1 MSRLIRPHAWFDW
14 SPASCQWSSRNMDTQ
29 ALTRPS
35 NLRTVPRDKGDKTD
49 ADAMITDPLAMQTIS
64 ALPDSIRSADNPE
77 TTRPGRTRSSTSND
91 ESIDIELAD
100 IERQIRAS
108 GINSRELGR
117 LGEDYACQ
125 WLRQRNWKI
134 LARNWRSR
142 FGELDII
149 ALDPEATLVFVEV
162 KTRRTG
168 RFGSPE
174 QAVGPRK
181 QDHLRRTAVQWL
193 ISHDRDPSARH
204 HVTRFDVISL
214 SVKSDPGRSVHS
226 EDPYPPASCQAYA
239 EAIGGSNPA
248 GRGGWNPG
256 SVFLRHTREAF

>member
-1 MSRLIRPHAWFDW
+1 
-14 SPASCQWSSRNMDTQ
+14 MDTQ
-29 ALTRPS
+29 ALTRPT
-35 NLRTVPRDKGDKTD
+35 NLRAFINDKDDRTD
-49 ADAMITDPLAMQTIS
+49 ADAMIADPSVTQPIS
-64 ALPDSIRSADNPE
+64 ALPDSIRSVDNPE
-77 TTRPGRTRSSTSND
+77 TMRPGSTRLGTSND
-91 ESIDIELAD
+91 ESFDIELAD
-100 IERQIRAS
+100 LERQIGAS
-108 GINSRELGR
+108 GMNSRELGR

-125 WLRQRNWKI
+125 WLRQRNWRI

-149 ALDPEATLVFVEV
+149 ALDPEAILVFVEV

-174 QAVGPRK
+174 EAVGPRK
-181 QDHLRRTAVQWL
+181 QTHLRRAAVQWL

-204 HVTRFDVISL
+204 RGTRFDVISL
-214 SVKSDPGRSVHS
+214 SVKSDPGRNIHS
-226 EDPYPPASCQAYA
+226 ESPYPLASSQAST
-239 EAIGGSNPA
+239 EAVRGSNRS

>member
-1 MSRLIRPHAWFDW
+1 
-14 SPASCQWSSRNMDTQ
+14 MDTQ
-29 ALTRPS
+29 ALTRPT
-35 NLRTVPRDKGDKTD
+35 NLRAFINDKDDRTD
-49 ADAMITDPLAMQTIS
+49 ADAMIADPSVTQPIS
-64 ALPDSIRSADNPE
+64 ALPDSIRSVDNPE
-77 TTRPGRTRSSTSND
+77 TMRPGRTRLGTSND
-91 ESIDIELAD
+91 ESFDIELAD
-100 IERQIRAS
+100 LERQIGAS

-125 WLRQRNWKI
+125 WLRQRNWRI

-149 ALDPEATLVFVEV
+149 ALDPEAILVFVEV

-181 QDHLRRTAVQWL
+181 QTHLRRAAVQWL

-204 HVTRFDVISL
+204 RGTRFDVISL
-214 SVKSDPGRSVHS
+214 SVKSDPGRNIHS
-226 EDPYPPASCQAYA
+226 ESPYPLASSQAST
-239 EAIGGSNPA
+239 EAVRGSNRS

>member
-1 MSRLIRPHAWFDW
+1 
-14 SPASCQWSSRNMDTQ
+14 MDTQ
-29 ALTRPS
+29 ALTRPT
-35 NLRTVPRDKGDKTD
+35 NFRTVFNDKDDRTD
-49 ADAMITDPLAMQTIS
+49 ADAMFADPSVTQPLS
-64 ALPDSIRSADNPE
+64 ALPDSIGSASNAKIMQHGN
-77 TTRPGRTRSSTSND
+77 TASATSSH
-91 ESIDIELAD
+91 ESFDMELAD
-100 IERQIRAS
+100 VERQIRAKDVS
-108 GINSRELGR
+108 SRELGR

-125 WLRQRNWKI
+125 WLRQRNWRI

-181 QDHLRRTAVQWL
+181 QTHLRRAAVQWL
-193 ISHDRDPSARH
+193 ISHDRDPNARH
-204 HVTRFDVISL
+204 RGTRFDVISL
-214 SVKSDPGRSVHS
+214 SVKSDPGSSAHS
-226 EDPYPPASCQAYA
+226 KGAYPLASYQTSNKAVR
-239 EAIGGSNPA
+239 GSNRS

>member
-1 MSRLIRPHAWFDW
+1 M
-14 SPASCQWSSRNMDTQ
+14 
-29 ALTRPS
+29 
-35 NLRTVPRDKGDKTD
+35 
-49 ADAMITDPLAMQTIS
+49 
-64 ALPDSIRSADNPE
+64 
-77 TTRPGRTRSSTSND
+77 
-91 ESIDIELAD
+91 ELAD
-100 IERQIRAS
+100 VERQIRAK
-108 GINSRELGR
+108 GVTSRELGR

-149 ALDPEATLVFVEV
+149 ALDPESILVFVEV

-181 QDHLRRTAVQWL
+181 QTHLRRAAVQWL

-204 HVTRFDVISL
+204 RGTRFDVISL
-214 SVKSDPGRSVHS
+214 SVKSNPSRSMHS
-226 EDPYPPASCQAYA
+226 ENPYPLASSQASA
-239 EAIGGSNPA
+239 EAARGSNRS

-256 SVFLRHTREAF
+256 SVFLKHTREAF

>member
-1 MSRLIRPHAWFDW
+1 
-14 SPASCQWSSRNMDTQ
+14 MDTQ

-35 NLRTVPRDKGDKTD
+35 NLRTVPSDKGDRTE
-49 ADAMITDPLAMQTIS
+49 AHLMATDPLTTQPIS
-64 ALPDSIRSADNPE
+64 ALPDSIRSSDNPE
-77 TTRPGRTRSSTSND
+77 NMRPGRTSLSTSND
-91 ESIDIELAD
+91 ESINIELAD
-100 IERQIRAS
+100 IERQIRVS

-125 WLRQRNWKI
+125 WLWQRNWKI

-181 QDHLRRTAVQWL
+181 QTHLRRAAVQWL
-193 ISHDRDPSARH
+193 ISHDRDPSAWHRG
-204 HVTRFDVISL
+204 TRFDVISL
-214 SVKSDPGRSVHS
+214 SVKSGTSRRMHS
-226 EDPYPPASCQAYA
+226 EDPYPPASCQASA
-239 EAIGGSNPA
+239 EATRGSNHS

>member
-1 MSRLIRPHAWFDW
+1 MIADPSV
-14 SPASCQWSSRNMDTQ
+14 TQ
-29 ALTRPS
+29 P
-35 NLRTVPRDKGDKTD
+35 
-49 ADAMITDPLAMQTIS
+49 IS
-64 ALPDSIRSADNPE
+64 ALPDSIRSVDNPE
-77 TTRPGRTRSSTSND
+77 TMRPGRTRLGTSND
-91 ESIDIELAD
+91 ESFDIELAD
-100 IERQIRAS
+100 LERQIGAS

-125 WLRQRNWKI
+125 WLRQRNWRI

-149 ALDPEATLVFVEV
+149 ALDPEAILVFVEV

-174 QAVGPRK
+174 EAVGPRK
-181 QDHLRRTAVQWL
+181 QTHLRRAAVQWL

-204 HVTRFDVISL
+204 RGTRFDVISL
-214 SVKSDPGRSVHS
+214 SVKSDPGRSMHS
-226 EDPYPPASCQAYA
+226 ESPYPLASSQAST
-239 EAIGGSNPA
+239 EAVRGSNRS

>member
-1 MSRLIRPHAWFDW
+1 
-14 SPASCQWSSRNMDTQ
+14 MDTQ
-29 ALTRPS
+29 ALTRPT
-35 NLRTVPRDKGDKTD
+35 NLRTVFNDKDDRTD
-49 ADAMITDPLAMQTIS
+49 ADAMFADPSVTQPIS
-64 ALPDSIRSADNPE
+64 ALPDSIGSASNAKIMQ
-77 TTRPGRTRSSTSND
+77 PGNTASATSSH

-100 IERQIRAS
+100 IERQIRTN

-125 WLRQRNWKI
+125 WLRQRNWRI

-181 QDHLRRTAVQWL
+181 QTHLRRAAVQWL
-193 ISHDRDPSARH
+193 ISHDRDPNARH
-204 HVTRFDVISL
+204 RGTRFDVISL
-214 SVKSDPGRSVHS
+214 SVKSDHARSMHS
-226 EDPYPPASCQAYA
+226 EGSHPPASCQASA
-239 EAIGGSNPA
+239 EAVRGSNRS

>member
-1 MSRLIRPHAWFDW
+1 
-14 SPASCQWSSRNMDTQ
+14 MDTQ
-29 ALTRPS
+29 ALTRPT
-35 NLRTVPRDKGDKTD
+35 NLRIVLNDKDDRTD
-49 ADAMITDPLAMQTIS
+49 ADAMFADPSVTQPIS
-64 ALPDSIRSADNPE
+64 ALPDSIRSVDNPE
-77 TTRPGRTRSSTSND
+77 TMRPGRTRLGTSND
-91 ESIDIELAD
+91 ESFDIELAD
-100 IERQIRAS
+100 LERQIGAS

-125 WLRQRNWKI
+125 WLRQRNWRI

-149 ALDPEATLVFVEV
+149 ALDPEAILVFVEV

-174 QAVGPRK
+174 EAVGPRK
-181 QDHLRRTAVQWL
+181 QTHLRRAAVQWL

-204 HVTRFDVISL
+204 RGTRFDVISL
-214 SVKSDPGRSVHS
+214 SVKSDPGRNIHS
-226 EDPYPPASCQAYA
+226 ESPYPLASSQAST
-239 EAIGGSNPA
+239 EAVRGSNRS

>member
-1 MSRLIRPHAWFDW
+1 
-14 SPASCQWSSRNMDTQ
+14 MDTQ
-29 ALTRPS
+29 ALTRPT
-35 NLRTVPRDKGDKTD
+35 NLRTVFNDRDDRTD
-49 ADAMITDPLAMQTIS
+49 ADAMFLDPSVTQPIS
-64 ALPDSIRSADNPE
+64 ALPDSIGSASNAEIMQPGNTTSATSSPE
-77 TTRPGRTRSSTSND
+77 SFD
-91 ESIDIELAD
+91 MELAD
-100 IERQIRAS
+100 VERQIRAKGVS
-108 GINSRELGR
+108 SRELGR

-125 WLRQRNWKI
+125 WLRQRNWRI

-181 QDHLRRTAVQWL
+181 QTHLRRAAVQWL
-193 ISHDRDPSARH
+193 ISHDRDPNARH
-204 HVTRFDVISL
+204 RGTRFDVISL
-214 SVKSDPGRSVHS
+214 SVKSDPGRSMHS
-226 EDPYPPASCQAYA
+226 KGFHPPASCQASA
-239 EAIGGSNPA
+239 EAVRGSNRS

>member
-1 MSRLIRPHAWFDW
+1 
-14 SPASCQWSSRNMDTQ
+14 MDTQ
-29 ALTRPS
+29 ALTRPT
-35 NLRTVPRDKGDKTD
+35 NLRAFINDKDDTTD
-49 ADAMITDPLAMQTIS
+49 ADAMIADPSVTQPIS
-64 ALPDSIRSADNPE
+64 ALPDSIRSVDNPE
-77 TTRPGRTRSSTSND
+77 TMRPGRTRLGTSND

-100 IERQIRAS
+100 IERQIRTN

-125 WLRQRNWKI
+125 WLRQRNWRI

-149 ALDPEATLVFVEV
+149 ALDPEAILVFVEV

-181 QDHLRRTAVQWL
+181 QTHLRRAAVQWL
-193 ISHDRDPSARH
+193 ISHDRDPGARH
-204 HVTRFDVISL
+204 RGTRFDVISL
-214 SVKSDPGRSVHS
+214 SVKSDPGSSTHS
-226 EDPYPPASCQAYA
+226 EGAYPLASYQTSNKAVS
-239 EAIGGSNPA
+239 GSNRS

>member
-1 MSRLIRPHAWFDW
+1 M
-14 SPASCQWSSRNMDTQ
+14 
-29 ALTRPS
+29 
-35 NLRTVPRDKGDKTD
+35 
-49 ADAMITDPLAMQTIS
+49 
-64 ALPDSIRSADNPE
+64 
-77 TTRPGRTRSSTSND
+77 
-91 ESIDIELAD
+91 ELAD
-100 IERQIRAS
+100 IERQIRA
-108 GINSRELGR
+108 GDINSRELGR

-149 ALDPEATLVFVEV
+149 ALDSDSILVFVEV

-181 QDHLRRTAVQWL
+181 QTHLRRAAVQWL
-193 ISHDRDPSARH
+193 ISHDRDPGARH
-204 HVTRFDVISL
+204 RGTRFDVISL
-214 SVKSDPGRSVHS
+214 SVKSDPDSHMHCEGA
-226 EDPYPPASCQAYA
+226 YPLASYQTSTQAA
-239 EAIGGSNPA
+239 NGSNRSS
-248 GRGGWNPG
+248 RGGWNPG

>member
-1 MSRLIRPHAWFDW
+1 MIADPSV
-14 SPASCQWSSRNMDTQ
+14 TQ
-29 ALTRPS
+29 P
-35 NLRTVPRDKGDKTD
+35 
-49 ADAMITDPLAMQTIS
+49 IS
-64 ALPDSIRSADNPE
+64 ALPDSIRSVDNPE
-77 TTRPGRTRSSTSND
+77 TMRPGRTRLGTSND
-91 ESIDIELAD
+91 ESFDIELAD
-100 IERQIRAS
+100 LERQIGAS

-125 WLRQRNWKI
+125 WLRQRNWRI

-149 ALDPEATLVFVEV
+149 ALDPEAILVFVEV

-174 QAVGPRK
+174 EAVGPRK
-181 QDHLRRTAVQWL
+181 QTHLRRAAVQWL

-204 HVTRFDVISL
+204 RGTRFDVISL
-214 SVKSDPGRSVHS
+214 SVKSDPGRNIHS
-226 EDPYPPASCQAYA
+226 ESPYPLASSQAST
-239 EAIGGSNPA
+239 EAVRGSNRS

>member
-1 MSRLIRPHAWFDW
+1 
-14 SPASCQWSSRNMDTQ
+14 MDTQ
-29 ALTRPS
+29 ALTRPT
-35 NLRTVPRDKGDKTD
+35 NHHTVINDRNDRTGTD
-49 ADAMITDPLAMQTIS
+49 DIIADPSIAQSLN
-64 ALPDSIRSADNPE
+64 ALPDFKGSADDPE
-77 TTRPGRTRSSTSND
+77 INQSWTTTSGTGND
-91 ESIDIELAD
+91 ESIDIGLAD

-125 WLRQRNWKI
+125 WLRQRNWRI

-149 ALDPEATLVFVEV
+149 ALDPEAILVFVEV

-174 QAVGPRK
+174 EAVGPRK
-181 QDHLRRTAVQWL
+181 QTHLRRAAVQWL

-204 HVTRFDVISL
+204 RGTRFDVISL
-214 SVKSDPGRSVHS
+214 SVKSDPGRNIHS
-226 EDPYPPASCQAYA
+226 ESPYPLASSQAST
-239 EAIGGSNPA
+239 EAVRGSNRS

>member
-1 MSRLIRPHAWFDW
+1 
-14 SPASCQWSSRNMDTQ
+14 MDTQ
-29 ALTRPS
+29 ALTRPT
-35 NLRTVPRDKGDKTD
+35 NLRTVLNDKDDRTD
-49 ADAMITDPLAMQTIS
+49 ADAMFADPSVTQPIS
-64 ALPDSIRSADNPE
+64 ALPDSIRSVDNPE
-77 TTRPGRTRSSTSND
+77 TMRPGRTRLGTSND
-91 ESIDIELAD
+91 ESFDIELAD
-100 IERQIRAS
+100 LERQIGAS

-125 WLRQRNWKI
+125 WLRQRNWRI

-149 ALDPEATLVFVEV
+149 ALDPEAILVFVEV

-181 QDHLRRTAVQWL
+181 QTHLRRAAVQWL

-204 HVTRFDVISL
+204 RGTRFDVISL
-214 SVKSDPGRSVHS
+214 SVKSDPGRNIHS
-226 EDPYPPASCQAYA
+226 ESPYPLASSQAST
-239 EAIGGSNPA
+239 EAVRGSNRS

>member
-1 MSRLIRPHAWFDW
+1 
-14 SPASCQWSSRNMDTQ
+14 MDTQ

-35 NLRTVPRDKGDKTD
+35 NLRTIFNDRGGSTD
-49 ADAMITDPLAMQTIS
+49 ADIKIPDSTVAQPIS
-64 ALPDSIRSADNPE
+64 ALPASTRSADNPE
-77 TTRPGRTRSSTSND
+77 TRRPGRTRLNTSNH
-91 ESIDIELAD
+91 ESIDMELAD
-100 IERQIRAS
+100 VERQIRAKGVS
-108 GINSRELGR
+108 SRELGH

-181 QDHLRRTAVQWL
+181 QTHLRRAAVQWL
-193 ISHDRDPSARH
+193 ISHDRDPGARH
-204 HVTRFDVISL
+204 RGTRFDVISL
-214 SVKSDPGRSVHS
+214 SVKSDPGRSMHS
-226 EDPYPPASCQAYA
+226 ESPYPLASSQASA
-239 EAIGGSNPA
+239 KAATGSNCS

>member
-1 MSRLIRPHAWFDW
+1 
-14 SPASCQWSSRNMDTQ
+14 MDTQ

-35 NLRTVPRDKGDKTD
+35 NLRTVPSDLGAKTD
-49 ADAMITDPLAMQTIS
+49 ADVMNADPLIAQPIS
-64 ALPDSIRSADNPE
+64 ALPDSMRSADNPE
-77 TTRPGRTRSSTSND
+77 TTRPGRTRLGTSND
-91 ESIDIELAD
+91 GSTGIELAD
-100 IERQIRAS
+100 LERQIRAS

-125 WLRQRNWKI
+125 WLRQRNWRI

-149 ALDPEATLVFVEV
+149 ALDPEAILVFVEV

-181 QDHLRRTAVQWL
+181 QTHLRRAAVQWL
-193 ISHDRDPSARH
+193 ISHDRDPGARH
-204 HVTRFDVISL
+204 RGTRFDVISL
-214 SVKSDPGRSVHS
+214 SVKSDPGSSMHS
-226 EDPYPPASCQAYA
+226 EGAYPLASYQT
-239 EAIGGSNPA
+239 SNKA
-248 GRGGWNPG
+248 VSSSNRSSRGGWNPG

>member
-1 MSRLIRPHAWFDW
+1 
-14 SPASCQWSSRNMDTQ
+14 MDTQ
-29 ALTRPS
+29 ALTRPT
-35 NLRTVPRDKGDKTD
+35 NHHTVINDRNERTGTNDTI
-49 ADAMITDPLAMQTIS
+49 ADPSIAQSLN
-64 ALPDSIRSADNPE
+64 ALPDFKGSADDPE
-77 TTRPGRTRSSTSND
+77 INQSWTTTSGTGND
-91 ESIDIELAD
+91 ESIDIGLAD

-125 WLRQRNWKI
+125 WLLQRNWKI

-149 ALDPEATLVFVEV
+149 ALDPESILVFVEV

-181 QDHLRRTAVQWL
+181 QTHLRRAAVQWL

-204 HVTRFDVISL
+204 RGTRFDVISL
-214 SVKSDPGRSVHS
+214 SVKSDPGRSMHS
-226 EDPYPPASCQAYA
+226 ESPYPLASSQASA
-239 EAIGGSNPA
+239 KAAAGSNCS
-248 GRGGWNPG
+248 GKGGWNPG

>member
-1 MSRLIRPHAWFDW
+1 
-14 SPASCQWSSRNMDTQ
+14 MDTQ
-29 ALTRPS
+29 ALTRPT
-35 NLRTVPRDKGDKTD
+35 NHHTVINDVNDGTD
-49 ADAMITDPLAMQTIS
+49 AEAIIADPSIAQPIS
-64 ALPDSIRSADNPE
+64 ALPDFKESADNPE
-77 TTRPGRTRSSTSND
+77 NVQSWTNESDTSNH
-91 ESIDIELAD
+91 ESIGMKLAD
-100 IERQIRAS
+100 IERQIRA
-108 GINSRELGR
+108 GDINSRELGR

-149 ALDPEATLVFVEV
+149 ALDPESILVFVEV

-181 QDHLRRTAVQWL
+181 QTHLRRAAVQWL
-193 ISHDRDPSARH
+193 ISHDRDPGARH
-204 HVTRFDVISL
+204 RGTRFDVISL
-214 SVKSDPGRSVHS
+214 SVKSDPDSHMHCEGA
-226 EDPYPPASCQAYA
+226 YPLASYQTSTQAVN
-239 EAIGGSNPA
+239 GSNRSS
-248 GRGGWNPG
+248 RGGWNPG

>member
-1 MSRLIRPHAWFDW
+1 
-14 SPASCQWSSRNMDTQ
+14 MDTQ
-29 ALTRPS
+29 ALTRPT
-35 NLRTVPRDKGDKTD
+35 NLRTVLNDKDDRTD
-49 ADAMITDPLAMQTIS
+49 ADAMFADPSVTQPIS
-64 ALPDSIRSADNPE
+64 ALPDSTRSADNPE
-77 TTRPGRTRSSTSND
+77 TTRPWRTRLGTSND
-91 ESIDIELAD
+91 ESIDMELAD
-100 IERQIRAS
+100 IERQIRVS

-125 WLRQRNWKI
+125 WLRERNWRI

-149 ALDPEATLVFVEV
+149 ALDPEAILVFVEV

-181 QDHLRRTAVQWL
+181 QTHLRRAAVQWL

-204 HVTRFDVISL
+204 RGTRFDVISL
-214 SVKSDPGRSVHS
+214 SVKSDPGRSMHS
-226 EDPYPPASCQAYA
+226 ESPYPPASCQTST
-239 EAIGGSNPA
+239 EAARETNCPS
-248 GRGGWNPG
+248 RGGWNPG
-256 SVFLRHTREAF
+256 SVFLRHTEEAF

>member
-1 MSRLIRPHAWFDW
+1 MGA
-14 SPASCQWSSRNMDTQ
+14 
-29 ALTRPS
+29 
-35 NLRTVPRDKGDKTD
+35 KTD
-49 ADAMITDPLAMQTIS
+49 ADVMIADPLIAQPIS
-64 ALPDSIRSADNPE
+64 ALPDSMRSADNPE
-77 TTRPGRTRSSTSND
+77 TTRPGRTRLGTSND
-91 ESIDIELAD
+91 GSTGIELAD
-100 IERQIRAS
+100 LERQIRAS
-108 GINSRELGR
+108 SINSRELGR

-125 WLRQRNWKI
+125 WLRQRNWRI

-181 QDHLRRTAVQWL
+181 QTHLRRAAVQWL
-193 ISHDRDPSARH
+193 ISHDRDPGARH
-204 HVTRFDVISL
+204 RGTRFDVISL
-214 SVKSDPGRSVHS
+214 SVKSAPGSSMHS
-226 EDPYPPASCQAYA
+226 EGAYPLASYQT
-239 EAIGGSNPA
+239 SNKA
-248 GRGGWNPG
+248 VSNSNRSSRGGWNPG

>member
-1 MSRLIRPHAWFDW
+1 MFADPSV
-14 SPASCQWSSRNMDTQ
+14 TQ
-29 ALTRPS
+29 P
-35 NLRTVPRDKGDKTD
+35 
-49 ADAMITDPLAMQTIS
+49 II
-64 ALPDSIRSADNPE
+64 ALPDSTRSTDNPE
-77 TTRPGRTRSSTSND
+77 TTRPWRTRLGTSND
-91 ESIDIELAD
+91 ESIDTKLAD
-100 IERQIRAS
+100 IERQIRVS

-125 WLRQRNWKI
+125 WLRERNWRI

-168 RFGSPE
+168 RFGFPE

-181 QDHLRRTAVQWL
+181 QTHLRRAAVQWL
-193 ISHDRDPSARH
+193 ISHDRDPGARH
-204 HVTRFDVISL
+204 RGTRFDVISL
-214 SVKSDPGRSVHS
+214 SVKSDPGSSMHS
-226 EDPYPPASCQAYA
+226 EGAYPLASYQTSSKAVSS
-239 EAIGGSNPA
+239 SNRS

>member
-1 MSRLIRPHAWFDW
+1 
-14 SPASCQWSSRNMDTQ
+14 MDTQ
-29 ALTRPS
+29 ALTRPG
-35 NLRTVPRDKGDKTD
+35 NLRTVINDRDDRTD
-49 ADAMITDPLAMQTIS
+49 ADAMIADPLIAQPIS
-64 ALPDSIRSADNPE
+64 ALPDSMRSADNPE
-77 TTRPGRTRSSTSND
+77 TTRPGRTRLGTSND
-91 ESIDIELAD
+91 GSIGIELAD
-100 IERQIRAS
+100 LERQIGAS
-108 GINSRELGR
+108 GINSRELGH

-125 WLRQRNWKI
+125 WLRQRNWRI

-181 QDHLRRTAVQWL
+181 QTHLRRAAVQWL
-193 ISHDRDPSARH
+193 ISHDRDPNARH
-204 HVTRFDVISL
+204 RGTRFDVISL
-214 SVKSDPGRSVHS
+214 SVKSDPGRSMHS
-226 EDPYPPASCQAYA
+226 EGSHPPASCQASA
-239 EAIGGSNPA
+239 EAVRGSNRS

>member
-1 MSRLIRPHAWFDW
+1 
-14 SPASCQWSSRNMDTQ
+14 MDTQ

-35 NLRTVPRDKGDKTD
+35 NLRTVPSYRGDRAGLDVMT
-49 ADAMITDPLAMQTIS
+49 TDPLVARPVS
-64 ALPDSIRSADNPE
+64 ALPDSIRSVDNPE
-77 TTRPGRTRSSTSND
+77 TTQPRRTRLGRNNHESSD
-91 ESIDIELAD
+91 MEMAG

-181 QDHLRRTAVQWL
+181 QTHLRRAAVRWL

-204 HVTRFDVISL
+204 RGTRFDVISL
-214 SVKSDPGRSVHS
+214 SVKSDPGRSTHS
-226 EDPYPPASCQAYA
+226 EGAYPPASCQTSAKA
-239 EAIGGSNPA
+239 ARGSNHSS
-248 GRGGWNPG
+248 RGGWNPG

>member
-1 MSRLIRPHAWFDW
+1 MIADPSV
-14 SPASCQWSSRNMDTQ
+14 TQ
-29 ALTRPS
+29 P
-35 NLRTVPRDKGDKTD
+35 
-49 ADAMITDPLAMQTIS
+49 IS
-64 ALPDSIRSADNPE
+64 ALPDSIRSVDKPE
-77 TTRPGRTRSSTSND
+77 TMRPGRTRLGTSND
-91 ESIDIELAD
+91 ESFDMELAD
-100 IERQIRAS
+100 LERQIGAS

-125 WLRQRNWKI
+125 WLRQRNWRI

-168 RFGSPE
+168 RFGFPE

-181 QDHLRRTAVQWL
+181 QTHLRRAAVQWL
-193 ISHDRDPSARH
+193 ISHDRDPGARH
-204 HVTRFDVISL
+204 RGTRFDVISL
-214 SVKSDPGRSVHS
+214 SVKSDPGSNIHS
-226 EDPYPPASCQAYA
+226 ESPYPLASSQAST
-239 EAIGGSNPA
+239 EAVRGSNRS

>member
-1 MSRLIRPHAWFDW
+1 
-14 SPASCQWSSRNMDTQ
+14 MDTQ
-29 ALTRPS
+29 ELTRPN
-35 NLRTVPRDKGDKTD
+35 NLRTAINDRGGRTD
-49 ADAMITDPLAMQTIS
+49 ADIMITDPLVARPIR
-64 ALPDSIRSADNPE
+64 ALPDSKRSFDNPE
-77 TTRPGRTRSSTSND
+77 NTRTSRARLSTSNN

-100 IERQIRAS
+100 IERQIRVS
-108 GINSRELGR
+108 GINNRELGR

-125 WLRQRNWKI
+125 WLQQRNWKI

-181 QDHLRRTAVQWL
+181 QIHLRHAAVQWL
-193 ISHDRDPSARH
+193 ISHDREPNARH
-204 HVTRFDVISL
+204 RSTRFDVISL
-214 SVKSDPGRSVHS
+214 SVKSDPGRSMYS
-226 EDPYPPASCQAYA
+226 EGAHPLASCQTSA
-239 EAIGGSNPA
+239 ETVRGSNHS
-248 GRGGWNPG
+248 GRGGWKPG
-256 SVFLRHTREAF
+256 SVFLRHTKEAF

>member
-1 MSRLIRPHAWFDW
+1 
-14 SPASCQWSSRNMDTQ
+14 MDTQ
-29 ALTRPS
+29 ALTRPT
-35 NLRTVPRDKGDKTD
+35 NLRTVFNDRDDN
-49 ADAMITDPLAMQTIS
+49 ADAMFADPSVTQPIS
-64 ALPDSIRSADNPE
+64 ALPDSIGSASNAEIIRPE
-77 TTRPGRTRSSTSND
+77 KTRLGTSSH
-91 ESIDIELAD
+91 ESCDIELAD
-100 IERQIRAS
+100 IERQIRTN

-125 WLRQRNWKI
+125 WLRQRNWRI

-149 ALDPEATLVFVEV
+149 ALDPEAILVFVEV

-174 QAVGPRK
+174 EAVGPRK
-181 QDHLRRTAVQWL
+181 QTHLRRAAVQWL

-204 HVTRFDVISL
+204 RGTRFDVISL
-214 SVKSDPGRSVHS
+214 SVKSDPGRNIHS
-226 EDPYPPASCQAYA
+226 ESPYPLASSQAST
-239 EAIGGSNPA
+239 EAVRGSNRS

>member
-1 MSRLIRPHAWFDW
+1 
-14 SPASCQWSSRNMDTQ
+14 MDTQ
-29 ALTRPS
+29 ALTRPT
-35 NLRTVPRDKGDKTD
+35 NLRTVFNDRDDRTD
-49 ADAMITDPLAMQTIS
+49 ADAMFADPSVTQPIS
-64 ALPDSIRSADNPE
+64 ALPDSIGSASDAKIMQPGNTTSATSSPE
-77 TTRPGRTRSSTSND
+77 SCD
-91 ESIDIELAD
+91 MELAD
-100 IERQIRAS
+100 VERQIRAKGVS
-108 GINSRELGR
+108 SRELGR

-125 WLRQRNWKI
+125 WLRQRNWRI

-181 QDHLRRTAVQWL
+181 QTHLRRAAVQWL
-193 ISHDRDPSARH
+193 ISHDRDPNARH
-204 HVTRFDVISL
+204 RGTRFDVISL
-214 SVKSDPGRSVHS
+214 SVKSDPARSMHS
-226 EDPYPPASCQAYA
+226 EGSHPPASCQASA
-239 EAIGGSNPA
+239 EAVRGSNRS

>member
-1 MSRLIRPHAWFDW
+1 
-14 SPASCQWSSRNMDTQ
+14 MDTQ
-29 ALTRPS
+29 ALTRPT
-35 NLRTVPRDKGDKTD
+35 NLRTVFNDRDDRTD
-49 ADAMITDPLAMQTIS
+49 ADAMFVDPSVTQPIS
-64 ALPDSIRSADNPE
+64 ALPDSIGSASNAE
-77 TTRPGRTRSSTSND
+77 IMQPGNTASATSSH
-91 ESIDIELAD
+91 ESFDMELTD
-100 IERQIRAS
+100 VERQIRAKGVS
-108 GINSRELGR
+108 SRELGR

-125 WLRQRNWKI
+125 WLRQRNWRI

-181 QDHLRRTAVQWL
+181 QTHLRRAAVQWL
-193 ISHDRDPSARH
+193 ISHDRDPNARH
-204 HVTRFDVISL
+204 RGTRFDVISL
-214 SVKSDPGRSVHS
+214 SVKSDPGRSMHS
-226 EDPYPPASCQAYA
+226 EGSHPPASCPASA
-239 EAIGGSNPA
+239 EAVRGSNRS

>member
-1 MSRLIRPHAWFDW
+1 
-14 SPASCQWSSRNMDTQ
+14 MDTQ
-29 ALTRPS
+29 ALTRPT
-35 NLRTVPRDKGDKTD
+35 NHHTVINDRNERTGTNDTI
-49 ADAMITDPLAMQTIS
+49 ADPSIAQSLN
-64 ALPDSIRSADNPE
+64 ALPDFKGSADDPE
-77 TTRPGRTRSSTSND
+77 INQSWTTTAGTGND
-91 ESIDIELAD
+91 ESIDIGLAD

-125 WLRQRNWKI
+125 WLLQRNWKI

-149 ALDPEATLVFVEV
+149 ALDPESILVFVEV

-181 QDHLRRTAVQWL
+181 QTHLRRAAVQWL

-204 HVTRFDVISL
+204 RGTRFDVISL
-214 SVKSDPGRSVHS
+214 SVKSDPGRSMHS
-226 EDPYPPASCQAYA
+226 ENPYPLASSQASA
-239 EAIGGSNPA
+239 KAAAGSNCS
-248 GRGGWNPG
+248 GKGGWNPG

>member
-1 MSRLIRPHAWFDW
+1 
-14 SPASCQWSSRNMDTQ
+14 MDTQ
-29 ALTRPS
+29 ALTRPT
-35 NLRTVPRDKGDKTD
+35 NLRAFINDKDDRTD
-49 ADAMITDPLAMQTIS
+49 ADAMIADPSVTQPIS
-64 ALPDSIRSADNPE
+64 ALPDSIRSVDNPE
-77 TTRPGRTRSSTSND
+77 TMRPGRTRLGTSND
-91 ESIDIELAD
+91 ESFDIELAD
-100 IERQIRAS
+100 LERQIGAS

-125 WLRQRNWKI
+125 WLRQRNWRI

-149 ALDPEATLVFVEV
+149 ALDPEAILVFVEV

-174 QAVGPRK
+174 EAVGPRK
-181 QDHLRRTAVQWL
+181 QTHLRRAAVQWL

-204 HVTRFDVISL
+204 RGTRFDVISL
-214 SVKSDPGRSVHS
+214 SVKSDPGRNIHS
-226 EDPYPPASCQAYA
+226 ESPYPLASSQAST
-239 EAIGGSNPA
+239 EAVRGSNRS

>member
-1 MSRLIRPHAWFDW
+1 M
-14 SPASCQWSSRNMDTQ
+14 NTQ
-29 ALTRPS
+29 ALTRPTNHHTLTS
-35 NLRTVPRDKGDKTD
+35 NRNDGTD
-49 ADAMITDPLAMQTIS
+49 ADAIIADSSIAQPIS
-64 ALPDSIRSADNPE
+64 ALPGFKRSADDPE
-77 TTRPGRTRSSTSND
+77 TIQSWTNTSDPGNH
-91 ESIDIELAD
+91 ESIGIDLAD
-100 IERQIRAS
+100 IERQIRTN

-125 WLRQRNWKI
+125 WLRERNWRI

-149 ALDPEATLVFVEV
+149 ALDPEAILVFVEV

-181 QDHLRRTAVQWL
+181 QTHLRRAAVQWL

-204 HVTRFDVISL
+204 RGTRFDVISL
-214 SVKSDPGRSVHS
+214 SVKSDPGRNMHS
-226 EDPYPPASCQAYA
+226 ESPYPLASCQTST
-239 EAIGGSNPA
+239 EAARETNCP

-256 SVFLRHTREAF
+256 SVFLRHTEEAF

>member
-1 MSRLIRPHAWFDW
+1 
-14 SPASCQWSSRNMDTQ
+14 MDTQ
-29 ALTRPS
+29 ALTRPT
-35 NLRTVPRDKGDKTD
+35 NLRTVLYDKDDRTD
-49 ADAMITDPLAMQTIS
+49 ADAMFADPSVTQPIS
-64 ALPDSIRSADNPE
+64 ALPDSIGSASNAEIIRPE
-77 TTRPGRTRSSTSND
+77 KTRLGTSSH
-91 ESIDIELAD
+91 ESCDMELAD
-100 IERQIRAS
+100 IERQIRTN

-149 ALDPEATLVFVEV
+149 ALDPEAILVFVEV

-181 QDHLRRTAVQWL
+181 QTHLRRAAVQWL
-193 ISHDRDPSARH
+193 ISHDRDPNARH
-204 HVTRFDVISL
+204 RGTRFDVISL
-214 SVKSDPGRSVHS
+214 SVKSDPARSMHS
-226 EDPYPPASCQAYA
+226 EGSHRPASCPASA
-239 EAIGGSNPA
+239 EAVRGSNRS

>member
-1 MSRLIRPHAWFDW
+1 
-14 SPASCQWSSRNMDTQ
+14 MDTQ
-29 ALTRPS
+29 ALTRPT
-35 NLRTVPRDKGDKTD
+35 NLRIVLNDKDDRTD
-49 ADAMITDPLAMQTIS
+49 ADAMFADPSVTQPIS
-64 ALPDSIRSADNPE
+64 ALPDSTRSADKPE
-77 TTRPGRTRSSTSND
+77 TTRPWRTRLGTSND
-91 ESIDIELAD
+91 ESIDMELAD
-100 IERQIRAS
+100 IERQIRTN

-125 WLRQRNWKI
+125 WLRQRNWRI

-168 RFGSPE
+168 RFGFPE

-181 QDHLRRTAVQWL
+181 QTHLRRAAVQWL
-193 ISHDRDPSARH
+193 ISHDRDPGARH
-204 HVTRFDVISL
+204 RGTRFDVISL
-214 SVKSDPGRSVHS
+214 SVKSDPGSSMHS
-226 EDPYPPASCQAYA
+226 EGAYPLASYQTSSKAVSS
-239 EAIGGSNPA
+239 SNRS

>member
-1 MSRLIRPHAWFDW
+1 
-14 SPASCQWSSRNMDTQ
+14 MDTQ
-29 ALTRPS
+29 ALTRPT
-35 NLRTVPRDKGDKTD
+35 NHHTVINDRNERTGTD
-49 ADAMITDPLAMQTIS
+49 DIIADPSITQSLN
-64 ALPDSIRSADNPE
+64 ALPDFKGSADDPE
-77 TTRPGRTRSSTSND
+77 INQSWTTTSDTGND
-91 ESIDIELAD
+91 ESIDIGLAD

-108 GINSRELGR
+108 SINSRELGR

-125 WLRQRNWKI
+125 WLRQRNWRI

-181 QDHLRRTAVQWL
+181 QTHLRRAAVQWL
-193 ISHDRDPSARH
+193 ISHDRDPGARH
-204 HVTRFDVISL
+204 RGTRFDVISL
-214 SVKSDPGRSVHS
+214 SVKSDPGRSMHS
-226 EDPYPPASCQAYA
+226 ESPYPLASCQATA
-239 EAIGGSNPA
+239 EAVRGSNRS

>member
-1 MSRLIRPHAWFDW
+1 
-14 SPASCQWSSRNMDTQ
+14 MDTQ
-29 ALTRPS
+29 ALTRPN
-35 NLRTVPRDKGDKTD
+35 NLRTVPSDKGDRTD
-49 ADAMITDPLAMQTIS
+49 TDVMVTDPLTIQPMS
-64 ALPDSIRSADNPE
+64 TLPDSIRSADNPE
-77 TTRPGRTRSSTSND
+77 TMRPGRTRLSTSND

-125 WLRQRNWKI
+125 WLWQRNWKI

-149 ALDPEATLVFVEV
+149 ALDPEETLVFVEV

-181 QDHLRRTAVQWL
+181 QTHLRRAAVQWL

-204 HVTRFDVISL
+204 HGTRFDVISL
-214 SVKSDPGRSVHS
+214 SVKSDPSRSRHS
-226 EDPYPPASCQAYA
+226 ESPDHPASCQSSA
-239 EAIGGSNPA
+239 EAIRGSNRA
-248 GRGGWNPG
+248 ERDGWNPG